1 MTTWSYMYDYIES
14 CSRKNAEKKKT
25 EEETAEF
32 HSCVLLTPELKQMK
46 KDVFI
51 TLRNPGRIDY

>member
-1 MTTWSYMYDYIES
+1 MITQSHALERMLR
-14 CSRKNAEKKKT
+14 RKRQ

>member
-1 MTTWSYMYDYIES
+1 MTTWSYMYDQSHALERMLR
-14 CSRKNAEKKKT
+14 RKRQ

>member
-1 MTTWSYMYDYIES
+1 MIAQSHALERMLR
-14 CSRKNAEKKKT
+14 RKRQ

-46 KDVFI
+46 KDDKFSLLSEI
-51 TLRNPGRIDY
+51 QAE